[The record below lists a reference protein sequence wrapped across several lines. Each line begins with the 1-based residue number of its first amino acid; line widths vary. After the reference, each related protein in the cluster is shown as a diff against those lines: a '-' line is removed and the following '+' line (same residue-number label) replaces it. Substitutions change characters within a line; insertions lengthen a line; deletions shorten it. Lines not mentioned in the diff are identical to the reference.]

1 MTKRS
6 KYLFLFLFFYFV
18 IQTGVQAQLWIPPGR
33 QYMHPTDP
41 FTYDLGINKYQK
53 DYYLYVAPTVNLNF
67 GGDFGA
73 SLTLPLNFLMY
84 DTDPKQENSKVG
96 KLRAFDYNEKSD
108 YLRLI
113 NNIWFGQFGKYTPGE
128 ITYSAYFGKLFDGYI
143 GHGTIVNRYVNN
155 QRLDVYNVGL
165 HADMNSDYGGVQ
177 VFTNSVYTR
186 EVSSARV
193 YIRPFAIGFK
203 LFDIITGRAKFLT
216 MLTVGQ
222 GNVADEAGRTKV
234 YEEVG
239 AEEKESYRALIEDQK
254 TKEKKEEMIPAD
266 KKPEKPQ
273 NLKELFNQD
282 NFANR
287 FAIGYTTAFD
297 NKAPLELKF
306 DTAGKLKVDD
316 NNNPLV
322 RSTEKL
328 TISGFDFEYK
338 LLSAKYIELTP
349 YYDVNKINQLQNAK
363 GTHYGAIL
371 RLGGKDIYVQI
382 KPEYRNMSATYIPMY
397 FDSFYELE
405 RYQSN
410 LQSHIPQTKLEA
422 AKLADPDGAKIKG
435 HFTTVLFNFYRFAIE
450 SNYENYSGPDNSRV
464 FLGIY
469 VPIGSLFLVNGYY
482 MKKGFDQN
490 KEAFKLD
497 DRSQGAI
504 ELAINLGFAAIRLQ
518 NVRKWVYDT
527 ASGQYEAQDE
537 QKVLFSS
544 NLTF

>member
-1 MTKRS
+1 MTRRS
-6 KYLFLFLFFYFV
+6 KYLITFLFLFFA
-18 IQTGVQAQLWIPPGR
+18 IQTGIQAQLWMPPGR
-33 QYMHPTDP
+33 QYMHPADP
-41 FTYDLGINKYQK
+41 FTYDLGVNKYQN

-73 SLTLPLNFLMY
+73 SLTVPLNFLMY
-84 DTDPKQENSKVG
+84 DVDPKQENSKIG
-96 KLRAFDYNEKSD
+96 KLRSFDYNEKSD
-108 YLRLI
+108 YLRVI

-128 ITYSAYFGKLFDGYI
+128 ITYSAYLGKMFDGYI

-165 HADMNSDYGGVQ
+165 QADMNSDYGGVQ
-177 VFTNSVYTR
+177 VFTNSIYSR

-193 YIRPFAIGFK
+193 YVRPIAIGFK
-203 LFDIITGRAKFLT
+203 LFDIISGRSRLLS

-222 GNVADEAGRTKV
+222 GNVADEAGRRKV

-254 TKEKKEEMIPAD
+254 TKEKKEEMIPAE
-266 KKPEKPQ
+266 KKQEKPQ
-273 NLKELFNQD
+273 NLKEFFNQD
-282 NFANR
+282 NFSNR

-306 DTAGKLKVDD
+306 DTTGRLKVDD

-328 TISGFDFEYK
+328 TISGFDLEYK
-338 LLSAKYIELTP
+338 LLSSKYVELTP
-349 YYDVNKINQLQNAK
+349 YYDVNKIKQIDNAK

-371 RLGGKDIYVQI
+371 RLGGRDIYLQV

-410 LQSHIPQTKLEA
+410 LQSNIPQTKLEA
-422 AKLADPDGAKIKG
+422 AKLADPDAAKIKG
-435 HFTTVLFNFYRFAIE
+435 YFTTVLFSFYRIAVE
-450 SNYENYSGPDNSRV
+450 SNYENYSGPNNSRV
-464 FLGIY
+464 FVGLYIPLGT
-469 VPIGSLFLVNGYY
+469 LVLLNGYY
-482 MKKGFDQN
+482 MKKGFDEN

-497 DRSQGAI
+497 DRSQGAL
-504 ELAINLGFAAIRLQ
+504 ELAINLGFAAVRLQ

-544 NLTF
+544 NLSF

>member
-6 KYLFLFLFFYFV
+6 KYLITFLFLFFA
-18 IQTGVQAQLWIPPGR
+18 IQTGIQAQLWMPPGR
-33 QYMHPTDP
+33 QYMHPADP
-41 FTYDLGINKYQK
+41 FTYDLGINKYQN

-73 SLTLPLNFLMY
+73 SLTVPLNFLMY
-84 DTDPKQENSKVG
+84 DVDPKQENSKIG
-96 KLRAFDYNEKSD
+96 KLRSFDYNEKSD
-108 YLRLI
+108 YLRVI

-128 ITYSAYFGKLFDGYI
+128 ITYSAYLGKMFDGYI

-165 HADMNSDYGGVQ
+165 QADMNSDFGGVQ
-177 VFTNSVYTR
+177 VFTNSIYSR

-193 YIRPFAIGFK
+193 YIRPIAIGFK
-203 LFDIITGRAKFLT
+203 LFDIISGRSRLLS

-222 GNVADEAGRTKV
+222 GNVADEAGRRKV

-254 TKEKKEEMIPAD
+254 TKEKKEEMIPAE

-282 NFANR
+282 NFSNR

-306 DTAGKLKVDD
+306 DTTGRLKVDD

-328 TISGFDFEYK
+328 TITGFDFEYK
-338 LLSAKYIELTP
+338 LLSSKYIELTP
-349 YYDVNKINQLQNAK
+349 YYDVNKIKQIDNAK

-371 RLGGKDIYVQI
+371 RFGGKDIYLQV

-410 LQSHIPQTKLEA
+410 LQSNIPQTKLEA
-422 AKLADPDGAKIKG
+422 AKLADPDAAKIKG
-435 HFTTVLFNFYRFAIE
+435 YFTTVLFNFYRIAIE
-450 SNYENYSGPDNSRV
+450 SNYENYSGPNNSRIFV
-464 FLGIY
+464 GVY
-469 VPIGSLFLVNGYY
+469 VPLGTLVLLNGYY
-482 MKKGFDQN
+482 MKKGFDEN

-497 DRSQGAI
+497 DRSQGAL
-504 ELAINLGFAAIRLQ
+504 ELAINLGFAAVRLQ

-527 ASGQYEAQDE
+527 ASGQYQAQDE